1 MADGYHHGNLRAA
14 LLNRTGEVIARDG
27 VAAVSLRALAAD
39 VGVSHTAPRHHFG
52 SRDGLLTAYA
62 AQGYDLL
69 AGALRAVRERGGS
82 FLDVGVAYVR
92 FASEHRAHFAVMF
105 DADVLITDD
114 AGLVAAQGRAMDE
127 IRHGVDALGDP
138 AAKADMAAATIAG
151 WSMMHGLAV
160 LDRTGAL
167 DLAHVRDL
175 VDGGDVLAI
184 ARRAAGM
191 LYGSPESHR

>member
-69 AGALRAVRERGGS
+69 AGALGAVRERGGS
-82 FLDVGVAYVR
+82 FVDVGVAYVR

-105 DADVLITDD
+105 DADVLIAED

-127 IRHGVDALGDP
+127 IRRGVDALGDP

-160 LDRTGAL
+160 LDGTGAL

-175 VDGGDVLAI
+175 VDGGDLLAI
-184 ARRAAGM
+184 AHRAAGM